1 MVEVYK
7 RYCALDA
14 IIAKKGVISL
24 LKKLPFRVLK
34 SSPLSASS
42 IAVRTA
48 LIHSNKI
55 KLKIP
60 QNIDKLFRNA
70 YYGGRC
76 EVFGNICAEETALH
90 FDFKGMYSQCMLE
103 NLPHTSFKLI
113 EYDFNIDRPG
123 FYLIYFIQNEYMP
136 VLPRRIDSKLKFVN
150 GEGSG
155 WYWYEEIA
163 LALENGL
170 SILKV
175 EAALVFSDY
184 SPILADFVIKNN
196 SIRDEGLIENIIG
209 KNNNNLTYGRL
220 GMSQFCDSYKIV
232 DSSFEQDYECAWS
245 MNNYKIIKIANKKP
259 QYLTNVALAAAIT
272 SKARIK
278 LYKGFKEVEKAG
290 GRILYTDTD
299 SIIAAFRTKNLGN
312 ILNKK
317 LALNI
322 KFDTSIDGTVLK
334 DAVFAL
340 PKAYSIKYLSNG
352 TTKEVT
358 KIKSISGIKNLHNR
372 FKYCFFSKKN
382 FEFKQ
387 NIINKKGFVLNTTKV
402 KYSIPLLS
410 NSKRIWLDG
419 FKHTIPIKEDD

>member
-1 MVEVYK
+1 
-7 RYCALDA
+7 
-14 IIAKKGVISL
+14 
-24 LKKLPFRVLK
+24 
-34 SSPLSASS
+34 
-42 IAVRTA
+42 
-48 LIHSNKI
+48 
-55 KLKIP
+55 
-60 QNIDKLFRNA
+60 
-70 YYGGRC
+70 
-76 EVFGNICAEETALH
+76 
-90 FDFKGMYSQCMLE
+90 
-103 NLPHTSFKLI
+103 
-113 EYDFNIDRPG
+113 
-123 FYLIYFIQNEYMP
+123 
-136 VLPRRIDSKLKFVN
+136 
-150 GEGSG
+150 
-155 WYWYEEIA
+155 
-163 LALENGL
+163 
-170 SILKV
+170 
-175 EAALVFSDY
+175 
-184 SPILADFVIKNN
+184 
-196 SIRDEGLIENIIG
+196 
-209 KNNNNLTYGRL
+209 
-220 GMSQFCDSYKIV
+220 
-232 DSSFEQDYECAWS
+232 

-272 SKARIK
+272 PKARIK

>member
-1 MVEVYK
+1 MTFDVLVLLPSITKKNYHIKTVIANYSIYELVLEGCNGNKITLRCSYKLSSLSLSSLGSLVKIDKLPFPKILISSKFIRHRRIHSFHFHEKNSFTLFKLHFKDFMCSRTKRYDMVEVYK

-155 WYWYEEIA
+155 WY
-163 LALENGL
+163 
-170 SILKV
+170 
-175 EAALVFSDY
+175 
-184 SPILADFVIKNN
+184 
-196 SIRDEGLIENIIG
+196 
-209 KNNNNLTYGRL
+209 
-220 GMSQFCDSYKIV
+220 
-232 DSSFEQDYECAWS
+232 
-245 MNNYKIIKIANKKP
+245 
-259 QYLTNVALAAAIT
+259 
-272 SKARIK
+272 
-278 LYKGFKEVEKAG
+278 
-290 GRILYTDTD
+290 
-299 SIIAAFRTKNLGN
+299 
-312 ILNKK
+312 
-317 LALNI
+317 
-322 KFDTSIDGTVLK
+322 
-334 DAVFAL
+334 
-340 PKAYSIKYLSNG
+340 
-352 TTKEVT
+352 
-358 KIKSISGIKNLHNR
+358 
-372 FKYCFFSKKN
+372 
-382 FEFKQ
+382 
-387 NIINKKGFVLNTTKV
+387 
-402 KYSIPLLS
+402 
-410 NSKRIWLDG
+410 
-419 FKHTIPIKEDD
+419 